1 MALTNLNK
9 LFVRVTEA
17 GLRDAVIAKSKE
29 SNNNKIYFLTK
40 SQEIVTQ
47 GVAYGLSTDV
57 QAQIANIKS
66 ILKSFDNNGHGT
78 EDSVKSA
85 IDAVQAALDAYKAE
99 NDAKRALLVKTV
111 AYNADTKTID
121 FTSENGTTVQHIN
134 ASDIIGNHVVKSSS
148 YDASTNKLK
157 LTFGGASKDVDV
169 DIDLGQMLDM
179 NDVISGDVEHFTV
192 NYAEKKLTIKPVTA
206 TVASDTVGLADA
218 KDVKSYVDAAVSG
231 AQDTLQAAIDTING
245 KLNIIQGEETVE
257 GSINKALKDAKEYA
271 DGLNSAA
278 TAAMTKEISDRKAA
292 DQALYGAEIPADG
305 ASTISGNAA
314 NIAALT
320 AALETEKSNREAAD
334 NAEKT
339 AREAAIKEITDALAD
354 PATFWEDYTA

>member
-9 LFVRVTEA
+9 LFVRVTGA
-17 GLRDAVIAKSKE
+17 DLRDAVIAKSQE

-40 SQEIVTQ
+40 THEIVTQ

-99 NDAKRALLVKTV
+99 NDSKRALLVKTV
-111 AYNADTKTID
+111 AYNAVTKAID
-121 FTSENGTTVQHIN
+121 FTSENGTTVQTIK
-134 ASDIIGNHVVKSSS
+134 ASDIIGNHVVKSST
-148 YDASTNKLK
+148 YDASTNTLK
-157 LTFGGASKDVDV
+157 LTFGGASEDAEV

-179 NDVISGDVEHFTV
+179 NDVISGDAEHFEV
-192 NYAEKKLTIKPVTA
+192 SYAEKRLTIKPVIS
-206 TVASDTVGLADA
+206 TVTSDTVGLADA

-231 AQDTLQAAIDTING
+231 AQDTLQAAIDAING
-245 KLNIIQGEETVE
+245 KLNIIQGAETVE
-257 GSINKALKDAKEYA
+257 GSINKALKDAKDYA

-278 TAAMTKEISDRKAA
+278 TAAIAQEVSDRKAA
-292 DQALYGAEIPADG
+292 DQALYGGVIPAGG
-305 ASTISGNAA
+305 AHTISGNAA
-314 NIAALT
+314 LIADLT
-320 AALETEKSNREAAD
+320 AALAAEKTNREAAD

>member
-17 GLRDAVIAKSKE
+17 DLRDAVIAKSKE
-29 SNNNKIYFLTK
+29 TNNNKIYFLTK
-40 SQEIVTQ
+40 TQEIVTH

-57 QAQIANIKS
+57 QAQIAKIKS
-66 ILKSFDNNGHGT
+66 ILKSFDDKSDNYA
-78 EDSVKSA
+78 DSVKAA
-85 IDAVQAALDAYKAE
+85 IDAVQQALDDYKAD

-111 AYNADTKTID
+111 AYNADTKAID
-121 FTSENGTTVQHIN
+121 FTSENGTTVQSIN
-134 ASDIIGNHVVKSSS
+134 ASNIIGNHVVKSSV
-148 YDASTNKLK
+148 YDTSTNKLK
-157 LTFGGASKDVDV
+157 LTFEGASEDVDV
-169 DIDLGQMLDM
+169 DIDLGRMLDM
-179 NDVISGDVEHFTV
+179 NDVISGDAEHFAV
-192 NYAEKKLTIKPVTA
+192 SYVEKKLTIRPVTA

-231 AQDTLQAAIDTING
+231 AQDTLKAAIDTING
-245 KLNIIQGEETVE
+245 KLDIIQGEETVE
-257 GSINKALKDAKEYA
+257 GSINKALKDAKDYTDEK
-271 DGLNSAA
+271 D
-278 TAAMTKEISDRKAA
+278 TAAKAALAQEVTDRKAA

-320 AALETEKSNREAAD
+320 EALASEKTAREAAD
-334 NAEKT
+334 TAEQT
-339 AREAAIKEITDALAD
+339 AREAAIKEITDALAN